1 MQGQKF
7 CHSVYLL
14 ELEPYDLIIGV
25 DWMKAY
31 SPLTFDFKQL
41 QVSFSKDGDMATL
54 RGDEGTANT
63 RMTKGEV
70 AKRYMRKKLKQ
81 AV

>member
-14 ELEPYDLIIGV
+14 DLEPYDLIIGV
-25 DWMKAY
+25 DWMNAY

-41 QVSFSKDGDMATL
+41 QVFFSKDSDMVTL
-54 RGDEGTANT
+54 RGDQGTANT
-63 RMTKGEV
+63 G
-70 AKRYMRKKLKQ
+70 
-81 AV
+81 